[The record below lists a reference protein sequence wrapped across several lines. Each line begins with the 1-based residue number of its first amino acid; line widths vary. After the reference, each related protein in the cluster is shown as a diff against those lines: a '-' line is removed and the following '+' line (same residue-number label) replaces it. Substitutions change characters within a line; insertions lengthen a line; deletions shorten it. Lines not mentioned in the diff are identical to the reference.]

1 MLEEESR
8 AVNFNKIQFSTAWNN
23 FDVDC
28 KTRKRNSISQ
38 DIEVHSPDSNVDGHI
53 QQLTTKIGY
62 ITTFI
67 LIFMTLV
74 STGILVDIG
83 SICLSK

>member
-1 MLEEESR
+1 MFEEESR
-8 AVNFNKIQFSTAWNN
+8 AKNFNKIQFSTAWNN

-28 KTRKRNSISQ
+28 KTQKRNSISQ
-38 DIEVHSPDSNVDGHI
+38 DIDARSPDSNVDVHI
-53 QQLTTKIGY
+53 EQLTTKIGY